1 MMRCSMTDREYPD
14 HADGIWDDGEWISW
28 DWINAQLHAQELR
41 EQYPHAQPEVVEIFE
56 QLVSAAEHYRQIT
69 GRYLQVWG
77 ELGELY
83 AQIAYGVK
91 LHRPHTRGSDG
102 KLGNDYVEVKTISP
116 EKAKARI
123 AVKRAGNFNKVL
135 IVRISE
141 EFKFEARLVDR
152 KVLKKGTG
160 KLARLAWPAGE
171 TEPTD
176 VPVD

>member
-1 MMRCSMTDREYPD
+1 
-14 HADGIWDDGEWISW
+14 
-28 DWINAQLHAQELR
+28 
-41 EQYPHAQPEVVEIFE
+41 
-56 QLVSAAEHYRQIT
+56 
-69 GRYLQVWG
+69 VWG

-91 LHRPHTRGSDG
+91 LHRPHTPGSDG
-102 KLGNDYVEVKTISP
+102 KLGNDYVEIKTISP

-123 AVKRAGNFNKVL
+123 TVKRAGNFNKVL

-141 EFKFEARLVDR
+141 EFAFEARLVDR